1 MKKSHILMYIVII
14 LIIFILCIKR
24 YENNKSIETLG
35 KIEEN
40 KENTISTQNEI
51 INEQIDIDN
60 HINQWELLLVNSE
73 NKIPEDYNIEL
84 EKVEANQYVD
94 KRIDKDL
101 RNMLNDARKVG
112 LDPIICSSYRT
123 IEKQTELYNK
133 KVKEY
138 IKRGYGNKKAKEIAA
153 KWVAIPGTSEHQTG
167 LAVDIVSKKY
177 QILNERQADTETQQW
192 LMENCY
198 DYGFILR
205 YPKEKNNITKIT
217 YEPWHYRYVG
227 RENAKKIKENNLC
240 LEEYIQYLKNG
251 R

>member
-1 MKKSHILMYIVII
+1 MIYIIII
-14 LIIFILCIKR
+14 LIVFILRIKL
-24 YENNKSIETLG
+24 YENNKIIESLG
-35 KIEEN
+35 KIE
-40 KENTISTQNEI
+40 ENTISTQNEI
-51 INEQIDIDN
+51 INEQVDIDK
-60 HINQWELLLVNSE
+60 HINQWKLLLVNSE

-84 EKVEANQYVD
+84 EKIETNQYVD
-94 KRIDKDL
+94 IRIAKNL
-101 RNMLNDARKVG
+101 RNMLNDARKLG

-123 IEKQTELYNK
+123 MEKQTELYNK

-138 IKRGYGNKKAKEIAA
+138 IKRGYGNKKAKQIAA
-153 KWVAIPGTSEHQTG
+153 KWVAIPGNSEHQTG

>member
-1 MKKSHILMYIVII
+1 MKKSHILIYIIII
-14 LIIFILCIKR
+14 LIVFILYIKL
-24 YENNKSIETLG
+24 YENNKSIESLG

-40 KENTISTQNEI
+40 TIFTQNEI
-51 INEQIDIDN
+51 INGQVNIDKD
-60 HINQWELLLVNSE
+60 INQWELLLVNSE
-73 NKIPEDYNIEL
+73 NKISEDYNIEL
-84 EKVEANQYVD
+84 EKIETNQYVD
-94 KRIDKDL
+94 MRIAKNL
-101 RNMLNDARKVG
+101 RNMLNDARKLG

-123 IEKQTELYNK
+123 MEKQTELYNK

-153 KWVAIPGTSEHQTG
+153 KWVAMPGTSEHQTG

-177 QILNERQADTETQQW
+177 QMLNEKQADTKTQQW

-205 YPKEKNNITKIT
+205 YPREKNNITKIT

-227 RENAKKIKENNLC
+227 IENAKEIKEKNLC

>member
-1 MKKSHILMYIVII
+1 MIYIIII
-14 LIIFILCIKR
+14 LIVFILRIKL
-24 YENNKSIETLG
+24 YENNKIIESLG
-35 KIEEN
+35 KIE
-40 KENTISTQNEI
+40 ENTISTQNEI
-51 INEQIDIDN
+51 INEQVDIDK
-60 HINQWELLLVNSE
+60 HINQWKLLLVNSE
-73 NKIPEDYNIEL
+73 NKISEDYNIEL
-84 EKVEANQYVD
+84 EKIETNQYVD
-94 KRIDKDL
+94 IRIAKNL
-101 RNMLNDARKVG
+101 RNMLNAARKLG

-123 IEKQTELYNK
+123 MEKQTELYNK

-138 IKRGYGNKKAKEIAA
+138 IKRGYGNKKAKQIAA
-153 KWVAIPGTSEHQTG
+153 KWVAIPGNSEHQTG

>member
-1 MKKSHILMYIVII
+1 MKKSHILIYIIII
-14 LIIFILCIKR
+14 LIVFILCIKL
-24 YENNKSIETLG
+24 YENNKSIESLG
-35 KIEEN
+35 KIEE
-40 KENTISTQNEI
+40 KTISTQNEI
-51 INEQIDIDN
+51 INEQVNIDKR
-60 HINQWELLLVNSE
+60 INQWELLLVNSE
-73 NKIPEDYNIEL
+73 NKISEDYNIEL
-84 EKVEANQYVD
+84 EKIETNQYVD
-94 KRIDKDL
+94 IRIAKNL
-101 RNMLNDARKVG
+101 RNMLNDARKLG

-123 IEKQTELYNK
+123 MEKQTELYNK

-153 KWVAIPGTSEHQTG
+153 KWVAMPGTSEHQTG

-177 QILNERQADTETQQW
+177 QILNEKQADTKTQQW

-198 DYGFILR
+198 NYGFILR
-205 YPKEKNNITKIT
+205 YPREKNNITKIT

-227 RENAKKIKENNLC
+227 IENAKEIKEKNLC

>member
-1 MKKSHILMYIVII
+1 MIYIIII
-14 LIIFILCIKR
+14 LIVFILRIKL
-24 YENNKSIETLG
+24 YENNKIIESLG
-35 KIEEN
+35 KIE
-40 KENTISTQNEI
+40 ENTISTQNEI
-51 INEQIDIDN
+51 INEQVDIDK
-60 HINQWELLLVNSE
+60 HINQWKLLLVNSE
-73 NKIPEDYNIEL
+73 NKISEDYNIEL
-84 EKVEANQYVD
+84 EKIETNQYVD
-94 KRIDKDL
+94 IRIAKNL
-101 RNMLNDARKVG
+101 RNMLNDARKLG

-123 IEKQTELYNK
+123 MEKQTELYNK

-138 IKRGYGNKKAKEIAA
+138 IKRGYGNKKAKQIAA
-153 KWVAIPGTSEHQTG
+153 KWVAIPGNSEHQTG

>member
-1 MKKSHILMYIVII
+1 MKKSHILIYIIII
-14 LIIFILCIKR
+14 LIVFILCIKL
-24 YENNKSIETLG
+24 YENNKSIESLG
-35 KIEEN
+35 KIE
-40 KENTISTQNEI
+40 ENTISTQNEI
-51 INEQIDIDN
+51 INEQVNIDKR
-60 HINQWELLLVNSE
+60 INQWELLLVNSE
-73 NKIPEDYNIEL
+73 NKISEDYNIEL
-84 EKVEANQYVD
+84 EKIETNQYVD
-94 KRIDKDL
+94 IRIAKNL
-101 RNMLNDARKVG
+101 RNMLNDARKLG

-123 IEKQTELYNK
+123 MEKQTELYNK

-153 KWVAIPGTSEHQTG
+153 KWVAMPGTSEHQTG

-177 QILNERQADTETQQW
+177 QILNEKQADTKTQQW

-198 DYGFILR
+198 NYGFILR
-205 YPKEKNNITKIT
+205 YPREKNNITKIT

-227 RENAKKIKENNLC
+227 IENAKEIKEKNLC